1 MSRATTDTPIRRKLE
16 VSGGPIRLDLLSNP
30 FGPSMRV
37 QEALAANDDLH
48 LHDPGR
54 DRRLKERLAMLSGLP
69 AEWIVLAN
77 GADEALLMCL
87 MAQRDHGPALLFPPA
102 DPSHARL
109 SRLAAVD
116 VIEHPR
122 SHRYGV
128 EIALDARI
136 DAPPSSLAI
145 VQSPNDPTG
154 TILETTDA
162 VRLSR
167 RFRMLLVD
175 ERHTEYGGRSM
186 TPLVREFENIV
197 VVQSLELWAGLSGL
211 PIAWLIARPAVARQ
225 LEAYRPSARVAAASV
240 IAALA
245 TLDDLAYVRA
255 TVRRIRDEKSH
266 LFRNLRK
273 LNMLQPTPS
282 WANFILAS
290 IERGDAA
297 WYQQQLAQRDIFVYR
312 PTNPELPR
320 HLRIAAVTPETTR
333 ILKEALIEIARD
345 LP

>member
-1 MSRATTDTPIRRKLE
+1 MSRSATDTPTRRKLAA
-16 VSGGPIRLDLLSNP
+16 SGGPIRLDLLSNP

-37 QEALAANDDLH
+37 QEALAAEDDLH
-48 LHDPGR
+48 LHDLAR
-54 DRRLKERLAMLSGLP
+54 DRQLKERLARLSGVP
-69 AEWIVLAN
+69 ADWIVLTN

-87 MAQRDHGPALLFPPA
+87 LAQRERGPALLFPPT
-102 DPSHARL
+102 DPSQQRL
-109 SRLAAVD
+109 ARLAAVETR
-116 VIEHPR
+116 EHPR

-128 EIALDARI
+128 EIPLTASI
-136 DAPPSSLAI
+136 DAPAESMAI

-154 TILETTDA
+154 TALETTDA

-167 RFRMLLVD
+167 RFRLLVVD

-186 TPLVREFENIV
+186 TPLAREFDNIV
-197 VVQSLELWAGLSGL
+197 VIQSLELWAGLTGL

-225 LEAYRPSARVAAASV
+225 IEAYRPSPRVAAASV

-245 TLDDLAYVRA
+245 TLDDLTYVKA

-266 LFRNLRK
+266 LFRTLRK
-273 LNMLQPTPS
+273 LNMLQPLPS
-282 WANFILAS
+282 WSNFMLART
-290 IERGDAA
+290 ERGEAA
-297 WYQQQLAQRDIFVYR
+297 WHQQQLAQRDIFVYR
-312 PTNPELPR
+312 PTSPELPR

-333 ILKEALIEIARD
+333 ILKEALIEIALD